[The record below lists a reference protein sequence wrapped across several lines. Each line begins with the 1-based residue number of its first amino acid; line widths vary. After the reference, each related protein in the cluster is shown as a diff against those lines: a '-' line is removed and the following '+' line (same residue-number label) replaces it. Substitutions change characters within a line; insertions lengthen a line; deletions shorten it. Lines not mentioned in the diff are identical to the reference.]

1 MFNIL
6 FSKEPKVAP
15 APSAPAQP
23 APAPAPTPAPVP
35 VPVPTSTAMVIQAPV
50 LQLITSTSN
59 AVSPLP
65 TALSSQTPTGTL
77 LLKTAPGG
85 NMMTTGQPLLIQLPL
100 SVGNGQTGT
109 LVNIPVSSFSAASSL
124 NKAKTT
130 SSTTAFIIKP
140 ASAASSAPIPA
151 PVNTT
156 VSALQGS
163 SSQMSVARAVFQGGS
178 GGICTPSAG
187 VSVSTARTPAQPV
200 SVAGAMSSVSSPA
213 TSGPAATGSTAPGP
227 PQGTSLTSKTG
238 RWLLLNWVY
247 LFTSPTCTAG
257 AFISVPATSGR
268 GQTAAQLTKNCF
280 CCLSFWSINMPYVVC
295 DITAAITRAG
305 GTLNAP
311 QVKAGVCLGNHSW
324 SRPLPAVFLNRF

>member
-1 MFNIL
+1 MVKGGYYNLCLSSNLLIPLEKQICLLKSKKLTIFNVL
-6 FSKEPKVAP
+6 SSKEPNVV
-15 APSAPAQP
+15 APSAPARPVP
-23 APAPAPTPAPVP
+23 APAPAPVPVPVPVPTQVQPPAQASVP

-65 TALSSQTPTGTL
+65 TALSSQNPTGTL
-77 LLKTAPGG
+77 LLKTAPGS

-100 SVGNGQTGT
+100 SVANGQAGT
-109 LVNIPVSSFSAASSL
+109 LVNIPVSSFSAANSL

-140 ASAASSAPIPA
+140 ASAVTSAPISA
-151 PVNTT
+151 PVTTT

-163 SSQMSVARAVFQGGS
+163 SSQMSVARAVFQGGN

-238 RWLLLNWVY
+238 QWLLLN
-247 LFTSPTCTAG
+247 LTSIG
-257 AFISVPATSGR
+257 
-268 GQTAAQLTKNCF
+268 
-280 CCLSFWSINMPYVVC
+280 
-295 DITAAITRAG
+295 
-305 GTLNAP
+305 
-311 QVKAGVCLGNHSW
+311 
-324 SRPLPAVFLNRF
+324 LPNIFNIFPFKTMQ